1 MERFK
6 IELSEFLSENHL
18 PQITQHRSDGWAHFL
33 HYYTRVI
40 EDIPLV
46 VKESSTNAA
55 TNISKITVHFESAKE
70 TQKIGDREEQFYKV
84 TWRIFDK
91 TGESG
96 EVSVINSFSV

>member
-1 MERFK
+1 MAAFGVATE
-6 IELSEFLSENHL
+6 
-18 PQITQHRSDGWAHFL
+18 
-33 HYYTRVI
+33 VI

-46 VKESSTNAA
+46 VNESSPSAA

-70 TQKIGDREEQFYKV
+70 TQKFGDREEQFYKV